1 MGRSRARGEHQSGLT
16 HQKGIDMATV
26 KKAAAAKSVIKRAA
40 KKAVKQAV
48 KKAVKNTVTRIAP
61 SQGFLDGVA
70 MRSKVLGPDYVA
82 GAFKNSDDINRPFQE
97 IATEMAWGKV
107 WTRPGL
113 TLRERSLLTL
123 AICIALN
130 RPNEVRIHLRGAI
143 RNGVT
148 RVELRELILHSF
160 LYCGGPAALDAYKTV
175 REAWPEIERAEKR
188 LAEKTGKKPV
198 KKAVKKS
205 AKK

>member
-1 MGRSRARGEHQSGLT
+1 
-16 HQKGIDMATV
+16 MATT
-26 KKAAAAKSVIKRAA
+26 KKAATKATQAATRKAPKG
-40 KKAVKQAV
+40 AVKPSA
-48 KKAVKNTVTRIAP
+48 KTTAKRSTARSDKASILRKPAP
-61 SQGFLDGVA
+61 TKGFLDGVA
-70 MRSKVLGPDYVA
+70 MRGKVLGPDYVA
-82 GAFKNSDDINRPFQE
+82 GAFNNSDDINMPFQE

-130 RPNEVRIHLRGAI
+130 RPNEIRIHLRGAI

-175 REAWPEIERAEKR
+175 REAWPDIEKAEKR
-188 LAEKTGKKPV
+188 LAANTAKNPV
-198 KKAVKKS
+198 KKATQKVPKK
-205 AKK
+205 

>member
-1 MGRSRARGEHQSGLT
+1 MGRSGARGKHQSGMIN
-16 HQKGIDMATV
+16 QKGSDMATT
-26 KKAAAAKSVIKRAA
+26 KKAAAAKPAIKRAA
-40 KKAVKQAV
+40 KKT
-48 KKAVKNTVTRIAP
+48 VKNATRHSAP

-82 GAFKNSDDINRPFQE
+82 GAFSNSDDINRPFQE

-123 AICIALN
+123 AFCIALN
-130 RPNEVRIHLRGAI
+130 RPAEVRIHLRGAI

-148 RVELRELILHSF
+148 RIELRELILHSF

-175 REAWPEIERAEKR
+175 REAWPAIAAAEQR
-188 LAEKTGKKPV
+188 LAAKTGKKPV

-205 AKK
+205 PKK